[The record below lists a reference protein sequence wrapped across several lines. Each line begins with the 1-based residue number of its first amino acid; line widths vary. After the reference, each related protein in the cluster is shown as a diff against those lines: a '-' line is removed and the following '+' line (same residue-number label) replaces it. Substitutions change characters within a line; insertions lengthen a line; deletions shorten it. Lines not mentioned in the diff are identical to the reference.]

1 MKLYYSPA
9 SPFVRKVVLVL
20 HETGQ
25 MDDVELLPVS
35 TSVTGP
41 DSALAASNPL
51 AKIPAL
57 IREGGPTLY
66 DSRVICEFL
75 DARAGGV
82 LYRGGWDMKVLEATA
97 DGIMDAAVSMSYEK
111 RLRPAEK
118 QWDAWLEG
126 QLSKVIGAC
135 AAIETRWMPLLSGPI
150 NIGQLAVA
158 AALAYVD
165 FRHPDAGW
173 RNASPQLEKWFE
185 TFETRPS
192 MQATRPDAA

>member
-173 RNASPQLEKWFE
+173 RNASPQLAKWFE

-192 MQATRPDAA
+192 MQATRPDAT

>member
-1 MKLYYSPA
+1 MKLFYSA
-9 SPFVRKVVLVL
+9 SSPFVRKVVLVL

-25 MDDVELLPVS
+25 VEDVELLHVS

-41 DSALAASNPL
+41 DAALAASNPL

-57 IREGGPTLY
+57 TRDGGPTLY

-75 DARAGGV
+75 DDRAGGA

-97 DGIMDAAVSMSYEK
+97 DGIMDAGVSMAYEK
-111 RLRPAEK
+111 RLRPADK

-126 QLSKVIGAC
+126 QRKKIIGAC
-135 AAIETRWMPLLSGPI
+135 AAVEARWMPSLTGPV
-150 NIGQLAVA
+150 NIGQLAMA

-173 RNASPQLEKWFE
+173 RDGHPQLAAWLMNFE
-185 TFETRPS
+185 SRPS
-192 MQATRPDAA
+192 MKATRPDTA

>member
-1 MKLYYSPA
+1 MKLFYSPA

-20 HETGQ
+20 HETEQ
-25 MDDVELLPVS
+25 LDDVELQLVA
-35 TSVTGP
+35 TTVTEP

-57 IREGGPTLY
+57 AREGGPTLY

-75 DARAGGV
+75 DSRAGST
-82 LYRGGWDMKVLEATA
+82 LYRGGWDIKVLEATA

-118 QWDAWLEG
+118 QWDAWLKG
-126 QLSKVIGAC
+126 QTRKVLGGCSAV
-135 AAIETRWMPLLSGPI
+135 ETRWMPLLSGPI

-158 AALAYVD
+158 AALDYVD
-165 FRHPDAGW
+165 FRHPDLNW
-173 RNASPQLEKWFE
+173 RAAAPELAAWFK
-185 TFETRPS
+185 TFETRPA
-192 MQATRPDAA
+192 MVATNPRQS

>member
-57 IREGGPTLY
+57 IRDGGPTLY

-126 QLSKVIGAC
+126 QLCKVVGAC

-173 RNASPQLEKWFE
+173 RNASPQLTKWFE

-192 MQATRPDAA
+192 MQVTRPDAA